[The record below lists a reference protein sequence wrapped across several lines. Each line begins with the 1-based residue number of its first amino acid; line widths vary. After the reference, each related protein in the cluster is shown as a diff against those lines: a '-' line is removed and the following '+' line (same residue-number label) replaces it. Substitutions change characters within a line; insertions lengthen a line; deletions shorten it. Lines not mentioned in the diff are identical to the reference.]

1 MSVADMSEFDS
12 QNIID
17 PSLLANPDDPAELSS
32 HFDETYPFGIL
43 GDDFADAPQADATF
57 NLDDFDFNQ
66 QATPQVD
73 SGFAIPNTPQSSFPD
88 QRYVSLPSQ
97 SQTDSSSV
105 WQPLE
110 QPEHLFYYPNPDFSS
125 HPSTILTPYYPLPP
139 LQAGNPMTQHDFR
152 AITPPGQQLSSI
164 DRSLFLHGNVG
175 SPSATAGLYP
185 YEPIQTYQDNGAFT
199 PEDMALSDIPEDLVA
214 TAFYEGWALPGDNT
228 TQCQQGSHPNDLY
241 VPDICNLS
249 SDADIYDAP
258 EPDQN
263 YKPSSSSRVKRARR
277 TDPSRPQAILPNGEV
292 KKGRPCAKPQTE
304 ERKRVNQRRMEGYY
318 KHKHDQ
324 KYLDKARQQ
333 ARESYWRR
341 KQRRIEAGE
350 KVRSYRVYKKGQS
363 EKKM

>member
-1 MSVADMSEFDS
+1 MSVADMSGFIY
-12 QNIID
+12 QNIMD

-32 HFDETYPFGIL
+32 CFDETYPFGIA
-43 GDDFADAPQADATF
+43 GDNFADAPQADATF
-57 NLDDFDFNQ
+57 DLDDFDFNR

-73 SGFAIPNTPQSSFPD
+73 VGFAIPNTPQSSFPD

-97 SQTDSSSV
+97 SQADPSSV
-105 WQPLE
+105 WHPLE
-110 QPEHLFYYPNPDFSS
+110 QPEHQFYYPNPDFSS

-139 LQAGNPMTQHDFR
+139 LQAGKPMTQHNFR

-175 SPSATAGLYP
+175 GPSATAGLYP

-199 PEDMALSDIPEDLVA
+199 PEDMALSDLPEDLVA
-214 TAFYEGWALPGDNT
+214 TAFCEGWALPGDNT
-228 TQCQQGSHPNDLY
+228 PQQQGSRPNDLY
-241 VPDICNLS
+241 VPDICNYD
-249 SDADIYDAP
+249 SDADICDAP
-258 EPDQN
+258 ESGPD
-263 YKPSSSSRVKRARR
+263 YKLSSSPRAKRARR
-277 TDPSRPQAILPNGEV
+277 TNPSRPQAILPNGEV

-318 KHKHDQ
+318 KRKHDQ
-324 KYLDKARQQ
+324 KHLDKARQQ
-333 ARESYWRR
+333 SRESYWRR

-350 KVRSYRVYKKGQS
+350 KVRSYNASKKGKS

>member
-1 MSVADMSEFDS
+1 MGVADMGEFHY
-12 QNIID
+12 QNITD

-32 HFDETYPFGIL
+32 CFDEAHPFGIP

-57 NLDDFDFNQ
+57 DLDDFDFNQ

-73 SGFAIPNTPQSSFPD
+73 TSFAIPNTPTSSCPD

-97 SQTDSSSV
+97 SQTDASSV
-105 WQPLE
+105 WHPLE
-110 QPEHLFYYPNPDFSS
+110 QPEHQFYYPDPDFSS
-125 HPSTILTPYYPLPP
+125 PHSAILTPYYPLQP
-139 LQAGNPMTQHDFR
+139 LQPANAMPQNNFR

-175 SPSATAGLYP
+175 GPSATAGLYP

-199 PEDMALSDIPEDLVA
+199 PEDLALSDLSEDLVA
-214 TAFYEGWALPGDNT
+214 TAFSEGWALPGDNMP
-228 TQCQQGSHPNDLY
+228 QQQRFHLNDLY
-241 VPDICNLS
+241 VPDMCNYD

-258 EPDQN
+258 ESDPD
-263 YKPSSSSRVKRARR
+263 YKLSSSSRAKRARR
-277 TDPSRPQAILPNGEV
+277 TKPSTILPNGEV

-318 KHKHDQ
+318 RRKHDQ
-324 KYLDKARQQ
+324 KNLDKARQQ
-333 ARESYWRR
+333 SKESYWRR

-350 KVRSYRVYKKGQS
+350 KVRSYNASKEGRSG
-363 EKKM
+363 KKM